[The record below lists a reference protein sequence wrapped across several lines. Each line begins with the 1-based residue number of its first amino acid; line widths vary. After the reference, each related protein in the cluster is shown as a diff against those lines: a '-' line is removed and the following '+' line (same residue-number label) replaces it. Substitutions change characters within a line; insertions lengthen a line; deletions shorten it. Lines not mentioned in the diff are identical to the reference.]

1 MWLLARLLPSPKGT
15 PSIVTLYWP
24 SLKPRMAALVSLR
37 PGPLAAGVEVIETLG
52 VALDERAYDIV
63 IGRGLLT
70 GRIRTIDDMPA
81 NDRRRRH
88 PRFQPENLARN
99 VGLVAQLDVMAK
111 AKGVSSSQLAIAFL
125 LAQGDH
131 IIPIPGTNH
140 IANLEQNVA
149 AVDINLSAA
158 ETRKL
163 SDIFAPGSGAGERYV
178 PNALKGVWL

>member
-1 MWLLARLLPSPKGT
+1 MLFRSAFVG
-15 PSIVTLYWP
+15 Y
-24 SLKPRMAALVSLR
+24 A
-37 PGPLAAGVEVIETLG
+37 PL
-52 VALDERAYDIV
+52 
-63 IGRGLLT
+63 GRGLLT

-99 VGLVAQLDVMAK
+99 VGLVAQLDAIAK

-131 IIPIPGTNH
+131 VIPIPGTNH

-158 ETRKL
+158 ETQKL